1 MVGLSRRFWNFSGSR
16 PLIDYHAAEQDRWS
30 ERSPVPAE
38 SNRILPHDTGGR
50 PAHMVR
56 RNPVLSDAGARKN
69 VTRPPRARTETK
81 SGSSHCLRSSR
92 ASHALSAKRNSSTP
106 RNSHSRR
113 SNSFCVVASS
123 RESQN
128 CMYSRSQESSTERA
142 VRLVPSKIRSR
153 RFKGLHRDGPE
164 DGFYARVASA
174 SRVRRTSPFV
184 NGTLYAF
191 FASG

>member
-1 MVGLSRRFWNFSGSR
+1 MGANHWTE
-16 PLIDYHAAEQDRWS
+16 PLIAYHAAEQGRCS
-30 ERSPVPAE
+30 ERSPVPA
-38 SNRILPHDTGGR
+38 DTGGR

-92 ASHALSAKRNSSTP
+92 ASHALSVKRNSSTP
-106 RNSHSRR
+106 RNSPSRR
-113 SNSFCVVASS
+113 SNSFSVVASS

-153 RFKGLHRDGPE
+153 RFKGLHRDPRE
-164 DGFYARVASA
+164 PTADPS
-174 SRVRRTSPFV
+174 SPV
-184 NGTLYAF
+184 PAGTWTGS
-191 FASG
+191 SG